1 MGYSNNLLGGNVSKL
16 TRSEDGCHQIH
27 TGAANCSRHGF
38 ASDLTHNLWPRL
50 GCHGIYSTS

>member
-27 TGAANCSRHGF
+27 TGACRRQTAQET
-38 ASDLTHNLWPRL
+38 ALLV
-50 GCHGIYSTS
+50 I